1 MRHRSLLS
9 LAPLLAAFAA
19 CASFG
24 TSSEPPPSPPASA
37 TAPPPPPPTVPP
49 PGVDAGGGSVGEP
62 DGAAPLDAE
71 PDTSRPPRD
80 ADPPDAP
87 VTFAKKLVFVTADTY
102 FGTFAVGAATPSLDQ
117 ADALCEASARGLPG
131 VWGAYLS
138 SPASG
143 ALSRLPPAT
152 EWYLPTPSG
161 LPGARVFA
169 SKAAIS
175 LGPEVPI
182 NVTAAGGPLG
192 ASEVTLV
199 WTGTLA
205 TGAHDLLYDCGD
217 WRTLAAMGRVGSAGS
232 STVSEWSSVG
242 TADCGKTARLYCFQL

>member
-1 MRHRSLLS
+1 VRHRSLLS

-24 TSSEPPPSPPASA
+24 TSSEPPPTPPASA

-49 PGVDAGGGSVGEP
+49 PGVDAGGGRVGEP

-87 VTFAKKLVFVTADTY
+87 VTFAKKLVFVTAEEY
-102 FGTFAVGAATPSLDQ
+102 LGAFAANDLTPSLDQ
-117 ADALCEASARGLPG
+117 ADAYCAASAGGRPG
-131 VWGAYLS
+131 PWIAYLS
-138 SPASG
+138 SPA
-143 ALSRLPPAT
+143 AAATSRLPAAT
-152 EWYLPTPSG
+152 EWYLPTPTG
-161 LPGARVFA
+161 LGQRVFA
-169 SKAAIS
+169 SRAAIPA
-175 LGPEVPI
+175 GPEVPI

-192 ASEVTLV
+192 ASAVTLV

-205 TGAHDLLYDCGD
+205 TGAHDLLYDCAG
-217 WRTLAAMGRVGSAGS
+217 WRALAAMGRVGDATS
-232 STVSEWSSVG
+232 SLLAEWSSG
-242 TADCGKTARLYCFQL
+242 QTADCGKTARLYCFQL